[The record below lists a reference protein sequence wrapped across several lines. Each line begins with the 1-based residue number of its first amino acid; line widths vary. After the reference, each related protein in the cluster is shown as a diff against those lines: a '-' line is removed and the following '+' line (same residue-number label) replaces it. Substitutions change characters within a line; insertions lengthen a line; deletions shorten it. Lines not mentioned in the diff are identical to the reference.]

1 MPAIVIQGVAATS
14 AFLAKTS
21 HDILVSTEKAI
32 TEAGLFIKAEVVE
45 SIAGKRAEPRSVD
58 TGRFKNSIATTKP
71 SPMTA
76 KVETN
81 VDYADILEYGSSTRQ
96 PRHHF
101 TNTAKRSEAKVQSF
115 VQSKI
120 NSAT

>member
-1 MPAIVIQGVAATS
+1 MPAIVIQGATAMS
-14 AFLAKTS
+14 AYLAKTS
-21 HDILVSTEKAI
+21 HDVLANTEKAV

-45 SIAGKRAEPRSVD
+45 SIAGNRAEPKSVD

-81 VDYADILEYGSSTRQ
+81 VDYADILEYGSSSRR

-101 TNTAKRSEAKVQSF
+101 TNTAERNQIKVKDFVTAKV
-115 VQSKI
+115 KKAI
-120 NSAT
+120 